1 MSVACGPLT
10 FFQRPHEAASSDW
23 SVDGAP
29 LKRVL
34 WLSQSIHARRCIY
47 FYADDFRAIIDELP
61 DEFWKNHDW
70 VFRRDNVILPP
81 HAMPQR
87 TVETVAMEYM
97 KDH

>member
-1 MSVACGPLT
+1 MRRFLT
-10 FFQRPHEAASSDW
+10 EKRPFEFRPVRPIDLQRREKLPPVNHVW
-23 SVDGAP
+23 
-29 LKRVL
+29 
-34 WLSQSIHARRCIY
+34 I
-47 FYADDFRAIIDELP
+47 RAVDELP